1 MKALLFG
8 AGKIGRGFIGAVLRK
23 SGYDI
28 CFADVNPQLID
39 LINTE
44 KQYLVHILDINRY
57 DELIDGISAVHTDS
71 EELLDIFTSADI
83 ATTAVSMKVLPA
95 IAPTIAN
102 GIKHRKTRQNTAPM
116 NIVACEN
123 GIRATSL
130 LKTMVYGLL
139 SEEEKTWAD
148 RYIGFADSS
157 VDRIVP
163 ITTYSHQLEVAV
175 EAFYEWNVDKKQ
187 LKETL
192 PDIPGLHLTD
202 DLTAHIERK
211 LFTVNTG
218 HCATAF
224 LGNISGYTYIHE
236 CLDDAKLKATVT
248 DIMRQSGDALIAKF
262 HFDRQAHENYIN
274 IVLGRFANPYIKDL
288 TSRVGHD
295 PKRKLGPKLYFSYPI
310 SMALSSHLP
319 TDKLSLAIAAG
330 MSEDISGD
338 PQCEEIRQLI
348 LQKGLSQAITEIT
361 GQTSPVVIQQIT
373 EAYNLFHQ

>member
-28 CFADVNPQLID
+28 CFSDVNTQLIE
-39 LINTE
+39 LINNE
-44 KQYLVHILDINRY
+44 KQYVVHVLDINKY
-57 DELIDGISAVHTDS
+57 DELINGVSAIHTDS
-71 EELLDIFTSADI
+71 KELLDNFATADLV
-83 ATTAVSMKVLPA
+83 TTAVSMKVLPA
-95 IAPTIAN
+95 IAPVIAN
-102 GIKHRKTRQNTAPM
+102 GIKHRKVILNTTPM

-123 GIRATSL
+123 GIRATTQ
-130 LKTMVYGLL
+130 LKSIVYDYL
-139 SEEEKTWAD
+139 SEEERMWAD
-148 RYIGFADSS
+148 KHIGFADSS

-163 ITTYSHQLEVAV
+163 ITTYSHPLDVAV
-175 EAFYEWNVDKKQ
+175 EAFYEWNVDKNQ
-187 LKETL
+187 LKGVL

-236 CLDDAKLKATVT
+236 CLADTKLKTT
-248 DIMRQSGDALIAKF
+248 IKDIMRQSGDALIAKYN
-262 HFDRQAHENYIN
+262 FDRHAHENYIN
-274 IVLGRFANPYIKDL
+274 IVLERFANPYIKDL

-295 PKRKLGPKLYFSYPI
+295 PKRKLGPTLYFSYPI
-310 SMALSSHLP
+310 SMALSFHLP
-319 TDKLSLAIAAG
+319 TDKLSFAIAAG
-330 MSEDISGD
+330 MTEEIIGD
-338 PQCEEIRQLI
+338 PQCEEIKRLI
-348 LQKGLSQAITEIT
+348 LQKGLKQAITNIT
-361 GQTSPVVIQQIT
+361 GQTDPVVIQQIT

>member
-130 LKTMVYGLL
+130 LKTMVYGL
-139 SEEEKTWAD
+139 
-148 RYIGFADSS
+148 
-157 VDRIVP
+157 
-163 ITTYSHQLEVAV
+163 
-175 EAFYEWNVDKKQ
+175 
-187 LKETL
+187 
-192 PDIPGLHLTD
+192 HLTD

-262 HFDRQAHENYIN
+262 HFDRQAHDNYIN

-348 LQKGLSQAITEIT
+348 LQKGLSLAITEIT

>member
-28 CFADVNPQLID
+28 CFADINTKLID

-44 KQYLVHILDINRY
+44 KHYVVHVLDINKY
-57 DELIDGISAVHTDS
+57 DDFIDGVSAVHTSS
-71 EELLDIFTSADI
+71 EQLLNNFAIADI
-83 ATTAVSMKVLPA
+83 VTTAVSMKVLPA
-95 IAPTIAN
+95 IAPIIAN
-102 GIKHRKTRQNTAPM
+102 GIKHRMAIQNTTPL

-123 GIRATSL
+123 GIRATSQI
-130 LKTMVYGLL
+130 KTMVYALL
-139 SEEEKTWAD
+139 DEEYRIWAD

-163 ITTYSHQLEVAV
+163 ITTYDNPLDVAV
-175 EAFYEWNVDKKQ
+175 EAFYEWDVDKTQIKGV
-187 LKETL
+187 L
-192 PDIPGLHLTD
+192 PDISGLHLTD

-224 LGNISGYTYIHE
+224 LGNLSGYTYIHE
-236 CLDDAKLKATVT
+236 CLADTKLKATIK

-262 HFDRQAHENYIN
+262 HFDRQAQERYIN
-274 IVLGRFANPYIKDL
+274 IVLERFANPHIKDL

-295 PKRKLGPKLYFSYPI
+295 PKRKLGPTLYFSYPI
-310 SMALSSHLP
+310 SMALSFHLP
-319 TDKLSLAIAAG
+319 TDKLALAIAAG
-330 MSEDISGD
+330 MTEEISGD
-338 PQCEEIRQLI
+338 PQCKEIKQLI
-348 LQKGLSQAITEIT
+348 LQKGLKQAITDIT
-361 GQTSPVVIQQIT
+361 GHTDPVVVQQIT
-373 EAYNLFHQ
+373 EKYNLLNQ